1 MTAFIVTG
9 AFTYIENI
17 ISKCYNASRGDRMKT
32 QEKLLAK
39 EKKELSRLNKIQ
51 LKGSSGKYFFILI
64 FLIAV
69 VNILDEVTSNLT
81 VTVQSSFVTEF
92 FVNNPFMGKYYS
104 YEDGLAFH
112 SGIGVVTYVFGL
124 FTPFYKALA
133 DKWGR
138 KPLFALST
146 LGMAVGLLVIHLSS
160 SYIMFLVGFAIISF
174 FMGHDIQIIYI
185 LEEAPHKHRAKIY
198 SFLKGF
204 GILGVILIPTL
215 RDILMGDDA
224 TKWRE
229 IFLVPALIGFV
240 AVLLVMLLAKDTK
253 VFISEKIEYLSRPLE
268 ERVREK
274 ELKKQQKEAQRN
286 QSGVFNGVKYIF
298 SNKDTKMLIISHII
312 FDSAMPAIALYFES
326 SMHRA
331 GMSTADI
338 TKALFMV
345 PVIYATVTL
354 LSGFI
359 ADKLGRKVTVTAFS
373 ATCVAGYILFVAGIL
388 MGWNP
393 YLVGA
398 LAGLYQGSYWIGRDY
413 MNVMMTEKVPTD
425 IRASV
430 VGAEGLLVIIGLVV
444 GYGAIIVGML
454 AMPIWWACLAISVP
468 AVTVAAI
475 MFALKVKETK
485 GVILEDIE

>member
-1 MTAFIVTG
+1 M
-9 AFTYIENI
+9 
-17 ISKCYNASRGDRMKT
+17 ISA
-32 QEKLLAK
+32 EKILKK
-39 EKKELSRLNKIQ
+39 EKRELERLGKMHNR
-51 LKGSSGKYFFILI
+51 SSGGKYFLVLLM
-64 FLIAV
+64 LIAI

-92 FVNNPFMGKYYS
+92 FVNNPFMGKYYT

-112 SGIGVVTYVFGL
+112 SGIGVFTYVLGL

-138 KPLFALST
+138 KPLFAIST
-146 LGMAVGLLVIHLSS
+146 LGMAIGLLTIHLSS

-185 LEEAPHKHRAKIY
+185 LEEAPDRHRAKIY
-198 SFLKGF
+198 SFLKSF

-215 RDILMGDDA
+215 RDMLMGDDA

-240 AVLLVMLLAKDTK
+240 AVLLVILFAKDTK
-253 VFISEKIEYLSRPLE
+253 VFIGERIAYLSRPYE
-268 ERVREK
+268 ERQAEK
-274 ELKKQQKEAQRN
+274 ALKKQKKEAQRN

-298 SNKDTKMLIISHII
+298 ANKDTKMLIISHII
-312 FDSAMPAIALYFES
+312 FDAAMPAIALYFES

-331 GMSTADI
+331 GMSTSDI

-345 PVIYATVTL
+345 PVIYATITF

-359 ADKLGRKVTVTAFS
+359 ADKAGRKATVTLFS
-373 ATCVAGYILFVAGIL
+373 ATCVTGYILFVVGIL
-388 MGWNP
+388 NGWNP
-393 YLVGA
+393 YLVGS

-430 VGAEGLLVIIGLVV
+430 VGAEGLLVIIGLVF
-444 GYGAIIVGML
+444 GYAGAVLGMI
-454 AMPIWWACLAISVP
+454 AMPIWTACLIIAVP
-468 AVTVAAI
+468 TVTVAAI
-475 MFALKVKETK
+475 LFVLNVKETK
-485 GVILEDIE
+485 GANLDEID

>member
-1 MTAFIVTG
+1 MQT
-9 AFTYIENI
+9 
-17 ISKCYNASRGDRMKT
+17 S
-32 QEKLLAK
+32 EKVLNR
-39 EKKELSRLNKIQ
+39 EKKELARLGKMQSR
-51 LKGSSGKYFFILI
+51 SSGSGYFLVLLV
-64 FLIAV
+64 LIAI

-92 FVNNPFMGKYYS
+92 FVNNPFMGKYYT

-112 SGIGVVTYVFGL
+112 SGIGVFTYVLGL

-138 KPLFALST
+138 KPLFAIST
-146 LGMAVGLLVIHLSS
+146 LGMAAGLLVIHLSS

-185 LEEAPHKHRAKIY
+185 LEEAPDKHRAKIY
-198 SFLKGF
+198 SFLKSF

-215 RDILMGDDA
+215 RDILMGNDA

-229 IFLVPALIGFV
+229 IFLVPSLIGFA
-240 AVLLVMLLAKDTK
+240 AVVLVVLFAKDTK
-253 VFISEKIEYLSRPLE
+253 VFIGERIEYLSRPYE
-268 ERVREK
+268 ERQAEK

-298 SNKDTKMLIISHII
+298 ANKDTKMLIISHII
-312 FDSAMPAIALYFES
+312 FDAAMPAIALYFES

-331 GMSTADI
+331 GMSTSDI

-345 PVIYATVTL
+345 PVIYAAITF

-359 ADKLGRKVTVTAFS
+359 ADKAGRKTTVTLFS
-373 ATCVAGYILFVAGIL
+373 ATCVIGYILFVAGIL
-388 MGWNP
+388 NGWNP
-393 YLVGA
+393 YLVGSF
-398 LAGLYQGSYWIGRDY
+398 AGLYQGSYWIGRDY

-430 VGAEGLLVIIGLVV
+430 VGAEGLLVIIGLVF
-444 GYGAIIVGML
+444 GYGATILGMTFI
-454 AMPIWWACLAISVP
+454 PIWWACLAVSIP
-468 AVTVAAI
+468 TVTVAAV

-485 GVILEDIE
+485 GANLDEIE

>member
-1 MTAFIVTG
+1 
-9 AFTYIENI
+9 
-17 ISKCYNASRGDRMKT
+17 MKT
-32 QEKLLAK
+32 TEKITAQESR
-39 EKKELSRLNKIQ
+39 EISRLKKMQTRNS
-51 LKGSSGKYFFILI
+51 GSKYFFVLLM
-64 FLIAV
+64 LIAI

-81 VTVQSSFVTEF
+81 VTVQSSFITEF
-92 FVNNPFMGKYYS
+92 FVNNPFMGKYYT
-104 YEDGLAFH
+104 YEDGLALH
-112 SGIGVVTYVFGL
+112 SGIGVFTYVLGL

-138 KPLFALST
+138 KPLFAIST
-146 LGMAVGLLVIHLSS
+146 LGMAVGLLVINLST

-185 LEEAPHKHRAKIY
+185 LEEAPDKHRAKIY
-198 SFLKGF
+198 SFLKSF

-215 RDILMGDDA
+215 RDMLMGDDA
-224 TKWRE
+224 TKWRN
-229 IFLVPALIGFV
+229 IFLVPSLIGFV
-240 AVLLVMLLAKDTK
+240 AVVLVIIFAKDTK
-253 VFISEKIEYLSRPLE
+253 VFINERLGYLSRPYE
-268 ERVREK
+268 ERQAEK
-274 ELKKQQKEAQRN
+274 ALLKQQKQAQRN

-298 SNKDTKMLIISHII
+298 ANKDTKMLIISHII

-331 GMSTADI
+331 GMSTSEI

-345 PVIYATVTL
+345 PVIYATITF

-359 ADKLGRKVTVTAFS
+359 ADKFGRKATVTGFS
-373 ATCVAGYILFVAGIL
+373 ITCVVGYTLFVVGIL
-388 MGWNP
+388 NGWEP
-393 YLVGA
+393 YLIGA

-425 IRASV
+425 IRASG

-444 GYGAIIVGML
+444 GYGLAIVGMMIL
-454 AMPIWWACLAISVP
+454 PIWWTCLAISVP
-468 AVTVAAI
+468 AVSIAAI

-485 GVILEDIE
+485 GANLDSIK

>member
-1 MTAFIVTG
+1 MTDKNTKILQK
-9 AFTYIENI
+9 EN
-17 ISKCYNASRGDRMKT
+17 
-32 QEKLLAK
+32 
-39 EKKELSRLNKIQ
+39 KELVRLNKM
-51 LKGSSGKYFFILI
+51 KNRNMGSKYFFVLLL
-64 FLIAV
+64 LIAI

-112 SGIGVVTYVFGL
+112 SGIGVFTYVLGI

-138 KPLFALST
+138 KPLFVIST
-146 LGMAVGLLVIHLSS
+146 LGMAFGLLVIHLSS
-160 SYIMFLVGFAIISF
+160 SYIMFLVGFSIISF

-185 LEEAPHKHRAKIY
+185 LEEAPNKHRAKIY
-198 SFLKGF
+198 SFLKSF

-229 IFLVPALIGFV
+229 IFLVPAIIGFAAV
-240 AVLLVMLLAKDTK
+240 ALVIAFARDTK
-253 VFISEKIEYLSRPLE
+253 VFISERTEYLSRPLE
-268 ERVREK
+268 QRQAEK
-274 ELKKQQKEAQRN
+274 AIKKQQKEAQRN

-298 SNKDTKMLIISHII
+298 SNKDTKMLIIAHII
-312 FDSAMPAIALYFES
+312 FDAAMPAIALYFES

-331 GMSTADI
+331 GMSTSNI

-345 PVIYATVTL
+345 PVIYATITF
-354 LSGFI
+354 LSGFV
-359 ADKLGRKVTVTAFS
+359 ADKLGRKVTVTFFS
-373 ATCVAGYILFVAGIL
+373 TTCVVGYVLFVVGIL
-388 MGWNP
+388 NSWNP
-393 YLVGA
+393 YLVGS

-430 VGAEGLLVIIGLVV
+430 VGAEGLLVIIGLAV
-444 GYGAIIVGML
+444 GYLTTIIGMT
-454 AMPIWWACLAISVP
+454 AMPIWWACLVVSIP
-468 AVTVAAI
+468 TVSLAAI
-475 MFALKVKETK
+475 IFTLKVKETK
-485 GVILEDIE
+485 GANLDEIE

>member
-1 MTAFIVTG
+1 MSNKN
-9 AFTYIENI
+9 TY
-17 ISKCYNASRGDRMKT
+17 RVLQR
-32 QEKLLAK
+32 EKNELAK
-39 EKKELSRLNKIQ
+39 LQKVKNRNS
-51 LKGSSGKYFFILI
+51 GSKYFFVLLL
-64 FLIAV
+64 LIAI

-112 SGIGVVTYVFGL
+112 SGIGVFTYVLGI

-138 KPLFALST
+138 KPLFVLST
-146 LGMAVGLLVIHLSS
+146 LGMAIGLLVIHLSS

-185 LEEAPHKHRAKIY
+185 LEEAPSKHRAKIY
-198 SFLKGF
+198 SFLKSF

-229 IFLVPALIGFV
+229 IFLAPALIGFI
-240 AVLLVMLLAKDTK
+240 AVGLVLVFARDTK
-253 VFISEKIEYLSRPLE
+253 VFLEERTAYLSRPFE
-268 ERVREK
+268 QRQAEK
-274 ELKKQQKEAQRN
+274 LIKKQQKEAQRN

-312 FDSAMPAIALYFES
+312 FDAAMPAIALYFES

-331 GMSTADI
+331 GMSTSSI

-345 PVIYATVTL
+345 PVIYATITF

-359 ADKLGRKVTVTAFS
+359 ADKAGRKVTVTLFS
-373 ATCVAGYILFVAGIL
+373 VTCVGGYILFVAGIL
-388 MGWNP
+388 NNWNP
-393 YLVGA
+393 YLIGS

-430 VGAEGLLVIIGLVV
+430 VGAEGLLVIIGLAL
-444 GYGAIIVGML
+444 GYLTTIIGITV
-454 AMPIWWACLAISVP
+454 MPIWWACLAVSVP
-468 AVTVAAI
+468 TVSVAAI
-475 MFALKVKETK
+475 IFSLKVKETK
-485 GVILEDIE
+485 GANLDEIE

>member
-1 MTAFIVTG
+1 
-9 AFTYIENI
+9 
-17 ISKCYNASRGDRMKT
+17 MKT
-32 QEKLLAK
+32 IEKINAQESR
-39 EKKELSRLNKIQ
+39 EISRLKKMQ
-51 LKGSSGKYFFILI
+51 TRSSSKYFFVLLM
-64 FLIAV
+64 LIAI

-81 VTVQSSFVTEF
+81 VTVQSSFITEF
-92 FVNNPFMGKYYS
+92 FVNNPFMGKFYT
-104 YEDGLAFH
+104 YEDGLALH
-112 SGIGVVTYVFGL
+112 SGIGVFSYVLGL

-138 KPLFALST
+138 KPLFAIST
-146 LGMAVGLLVIHLSS
+146 LGMAVGLLVINLST

-185 LEEAPHKHRAKIY
+185 LEEAPDKHRAKIY
-198 SFLKGF
+198 SFLKSF
-204 GILGVILIPTL
+204 GILGVILIPAL
-215 RDILMGDDA
+215 RDALMGDDP
-224 TKWRE
+224 TKWRN
-229 IFLVPALIGFV
+229 IFLVPSLIGFV
-240 AVLLVMLLAKDTK
+240 AVVLVLIFAKDTK
-253 VFISEKIEYLSRPLE
+253 VFIGERIQYLSRPYE
-268 ERVREK
+268 ERQAEK
-274 ELKKQQKEAQRN
+274 EIQKQQKQAQRN

-298 SNKDTKMLIISHII
+298 ANKDTKMLIISHII

-331 GMSTADI
+331 GMSTAEI

-345 PVIYATVTL
+345 PVVYGTITF

-359 ADKLGRKVTVTAFS
+359 ADKLGRKATVTGFS
-373 ATCVAGYILFVAGIL
+373 ITCVIGYTLFVVGIL
-388 MGWNP
+388 NGWEP
-393 YLVGA
+393 YLIGS

-444 GYGAIIVGML
+444 GYGLAIVGMMIL
-454 AMPIWWACLAISVP
+454 PIWWACLAISIS
-468 AVTVAAI
+468 AVSIAAI

-485 GVILEDIE
+485 GANLDDIE

>member
-1 MTAFIVTG
+1 
-9 AFTYIENI
+9 
-17 ISKCYNASRGDRMKT
+17 MKT
-32 QEKLLAK
+32 AEKTIK
-39 EKKELSRLNKIQ
+39 NENRQLSRLKKMQ
-51 LKGSSGKYFFILI
+51 GRSSGSRY
-64 FLIAV
+64 FLILLVLIAI

-92 FVNNPFMGKYYS
+92 FVNNPFMGKYYT

-112 SGIGVVTYVFGL
+112 SGIGVFTYVLGL

-138 KPLFALST
+138 KPLFAIST
-146 LGMAVGLLVIHLSS
+146 LGMAAGLLVIHLSS

-185 LEEAPHKHRAKIY
+185 LEEAPDKHRAKIY
-198 SFLKGF
+198 SFLKSF

-215 RDILMGDDA
+215 RDMLMGNDA

-229 IFLVPALIGFV
+229 IFLVPALIGFA
-240 AVLLVMLLAKDTK
+240 AVVLVVVFAKDTK
-253 VFISEKIEYLSRPLE
+253 VFIGERIEYLSRPYE
-268 ERVREK
+268 ERQAEK
-274 ELKKQQKEAQRN
+274 ELKKQQKQAQRN

-298 SNKDTKMLIISHII
+298 ANKDTKMLIISHII

-331 GMSTADI
+331 GMSTSDI

-345 PVIYATVTL
+345 PVIYATITF

-359 ADKLGRKVTVTAFS
+359 ADKAGRKTTVTLFS
-373 ATCVAGYILFVAGIL
+373 VTCVTGYILFVAGIL
-388 MGWNP
+388 KGWNP
-393 YLVGA
+393 YLVGS

-430 VGAEGLLVIIGLVV
+430 VGAEGLLVITGLVF
-444 GYGAIIVGML
+444 GYGATILGMTFI
-454 AMPIWWACLAISVP
+454 PIWWACLAVSVP
-468 AVTVAAI
+468 TVSVAAI
-475 MFALKVKETK
+475 MFVLKVKETK
-485 GVILEDIE
+485 GANLDKIE

>member
-1 MTAFIVTG
+1 MIF
-9 AFTYIENI
+9 
-17 ISKCYNASRGDRMKT
+17 
-32 QEKLLAK
+32 LADK
-39 EKKELSRLNKIQ
+39 NTNKILQ
-51 LKGSSGKYFFILI
+51 REKNELARLSKMKNRNSGSKYFFVLLLLI
-64 FLIAV
+64 TI

-92 FVNNPFMGKYYS
+92 FVNNPFMGKYYT

-112 SGIGVVTYVFGL
+112 SSIGVFTYVLGI

-138 KPLFALST
+138 KPLFVLST
-146 LGMAVGLLVIHLSS
+146 LGMAAGLLVIHLSS

-185 LEEAPHKHRAKIY
+185 LEEAPQKHRAKIY
-198 SFLKGF
+198 SFLKSF
-204 GILGVILIPTL
+204 GILGVVLIPTL

-240 AVLLVMLLAKDTK
+240 AVGLVLIFAKDTK
-253 VFISEKIEYLSRPLE
+253 VFINERIEYLSRPYE
-268 ERVREK
+268 QRQAEK
-274 ELKKQQKEAQRN
+274 ALKKQQKEAQRN

-298 SNKDTKMLIISHII
+298 GNKDTKMLIIAHII
-312 FDSAMPAIALYFES
+312 FDAAMPAIALYFES

-331 GMSTADI
+331 GMSTSSI

-345 PVIYATVTL
+345 PLIYATITF

-359 ADKLGRKVTVTAFS
+359 ADKLGRKVTVTLFS
-373 ATCVAGYILFVAGIL
+373 ITCVLGYVLFVVGIL
-388 MGWNP
+388 NSWNP
-393 YLVGA
+393 YFIGS

-430 VGAEGLLVIIGLVV
+430 VGAEGLLVIIGLAV
-444 GYGAIIVGML
+444 GYLTTIIGMT
-454 AMPIWWACLAISVP
+454 AMPIWWACLIVSIP
-468 AVTVAAI
+468 AVSVAAI
-475 MFALKVKETK
+475 IFALKVKETK
-485 GVILEDIE
+485 GANLDEIE

>member
-1 MTAFIVTG
+1 MKS
-9 AFTYIENI
+9 IEKI
-17 ISKCYNASRGDRMKT
+17 TK
-32 QEKLLAK
+32 K
-39 EKKELSRLNKIQ
+39 EKNEIVRLKKMQTRNN
-51 LKGSSGKYFFILI
+51 SSKYFFILLM
-64 FLIAV
+64 LIAI

-92 FVNNPFMGKYYS
+92 FVNNPFMGKYYT
-104 YEDGLAFH
+104 YEDGLALH
-112 SGIGVVTYVFGL
+112 SGIGVFTYVLGII
-124 FTPFYKALA
+124 TPFYKALA

-138 KPLFALST
+138 KPLFAIST
-146 LGMAVGLLVIHLSS
+146 LGMATGLLVIHLSS

-185 LEEAPHKHRAKIY
+185 LEEAPDRHRAKIY
-198 SFLKGF
+198 SFLKSF

-224 TKWRE
+224 TQWRK
-229 IFLVPALIGFV
+229 IFLVPALVGFA
-240 AVLLVMLLAKDTK
+240 AVLLVILFAKDTK
-253 VFISEKIEYLSRPLE
+253 VFINDRIAYLSRPYE
-268 ERVREK
+268 EREKEK

-298 SNKDTKMLIISHII
+298 ANKDTKMLIISHII

-331 GMSTADI
+331 GMSTSEI

-345 PVIYATVTL
+345 PVVYATITF

-359 ADKLGRKVTVTAFS
+359 ADKLGRKTTVTGFS
-373 ATCVAGYILFVAGIL
+373 ILCVTGYILFVTGIL
-388 MGWNP
+388 KGWNP
-393 YLVGA
+393 YFVGS

-430 VGAEGLLVIIGLVV
+430 VGAEGLLVIIGLAV
-444 GYGAIIVGML
+444 GYVLTIVGMTI
-454 AMPIWWACLAISVP
+454 MDIWWACLAVSIP
-468 AVTVAAI
+468 AVTIAAI
-475 MFALKVKETK
+475 MFTIKVKETK
-485 GVILEDIE
+485 GANLDKIR

>member
-1 MTAFIVTG
+1 
-9 AFTYIENI
+9 
-17 ISKCYNASRGDRMKT
+17 MKT
-32 QEKLLAK
+32 AEKILK
-39 EKKELSRLNKIQ
+39 SENREISRLKKMQNR
-51 LKGSSGKYFFILI
+51 SSGSRYFLVLLV
-64 FLIAV
+64 LIAI

-112 SGIGVVTYVFGL
+112 SGIGVFTYVLGL

-138 KPLFALST
+138 KPLFAIST
-146 LGMAVGLLVIHLSS
+146 LGMAAGLLVIHLSS
-160 SYIMFLVGFAIISF
+160 SYIMFLIGFAIISF

-185 LEEAPHKHRAKIY
+185 LEEAPDKHRAKIY
-198 SFLKGF
+198 SFLKSF

-215 RDILMGDDA
+215 RDILMGNDA

-229 IFLVPALIGFV
+229 IFLVPALIGFA
-240 AVLLVMLLAKDTK
+240 AVLLVVLFAKDTK
-253 VFISEKIEYLSRPLE
+253 VFIGERIEYLSRPYE
-268 ERVREK
+268 ERQAEK
-274 ELKKQQKEAQRN
+274 ELKKQQKQAQRN

-298 SNKDTKMLIISHII
+298 ANQDTKMLIISHIV

-331 GMSTADI
+331 GMSTSDI
-338 TKALFMV
+338 TKALFIV
-345 PVIYATVTL
+345 PVIYASITF

-359 ADKLGRKVTVTAFS
+359 ADKAGRKTTVTLFS
-373 ATCVAGYILFVAGIL
+373 ATCVIGYILFVAGIL
-388 MGWNP
+388 LGWNP
-393 YLVGA
+393 YLVGS

-444 GYGAIIVGML
+444 GYAAIIVGMMIL
-454 AMPIWWACLAISVP
+454 PIWWACLAISVP
-468 AVTVAAI
+468 AVTAAAI
-475 MFALKVKETK
+475 LFAIKVKETK
-485 GVILEDIE
+485 GANLDEIN

>member
-1 MTAFIVTG
+1 MTKHLG
-9 AFTYIENI
+9 N
-17 ISKCYNASRGDRMKT
+17 
-32 QEKLLAK
+32 
-39 EKKELSRLNKIQ
+39 EKKELARLRKMQNR
-51 LKGSSGKYFFILI
+51 SSGSKYFFVLLM
-64 FLIAV
+64 LIAI

-112 SGIGVVTYVFGL
+112 SGIGVFTYVLGL

-138 KPLFALST
+138 KPLFAIST
-146 LGMAVGLLVIHLSS
+146 LGMATGLLVIHLSS
-160 SYIMFLVGFAIISF
+160 SYIMFLIGFAIISF

-185 LEEAPHKHRAKIY
+185 LEEAPDKHRAKIY
-198 SFLKGF
+198 SFLKSF

-215 RDILMGDDA
+215 RDMLMGNDA

-229 IFLVPALIGFV
+229 IFLVPSLIGFAAV
-240 AVLLVMLLAKDTK
+240 ILVLLFAKDTK
-253 VFISEKIEYLSRPLE
+253 VFIGERIAYLSRPYKSRE
-268 ERVREK
+268 REK
-274 ELKKQQKEAQRN
+274 MLQKQQKKAQRN
-286 QSGVFNGVKYIF
+286 QAGVFNGVKYIF
-298 SNKDTKMLIISHII
+298 ANRDTKMLIIAHII

-331 GMSTADI
+331 GMSTSDI

-345 PVIYATVTL
+345 PVIYASITF
-354 LSGFI
+354 LSGFL
-359 ADKLGRKVTVTAFS
+359 ADKAGRKTTVNLFS
-373 ATCVAGYILFVAGIL
+373 ATCVIGYILFVAGIL
-388 MGWNP
+388 CGWNP
-393 YLVGA
+393 YLVGSF
-398 LAGLYQGSYWIGRDY
+398 AGLYQGSYWIGRDY

-444 GYGAIIVGML
+444 GYASIIVGMMI
-454 AMPIWWACLAISVP
+454 MPIWWACLAISIP
-468 AVTVAAI
+468 AVSIAAI
-475 MFALKVKETK
+475 LFALKVKETK
-485 GVILEDIE
+485 GVNLDAIE

>member
-1 MTAFIVTG
+1 
-9 AFTYIENI
+9 
-17 ISKCYNASRGDRMKT
+17 MKT
-32 QEKLLAK
+32 IEKITKTEQKQIAK
-39 EKKELSRLNKIQ
+39 LQKMQTR
-51 LKGSSGKYFFILI
+51 SSSKYFFVLLM
-64 FLIAV
+64 LIAI

-81 VTVQSSFVTEF
+81 VTVQSSFITEF
-92 FVNNPFMGKYYS
+92 FVNNPFMGKYYT
-104 YEDGLAFH
+104 YEDGLALH
-112 SGIGVVTYVFGL
+112 SGIGVFSYVLGL

-138 KPLFALST
+138 KPLFAIST
-146 LGMAVGLLVIHLSS
+146 FGMALGLLVINLST

-185 LEEAPHKHRAKIY
+185 LEEAPDKHRAKIY
-198 SFLKGF
+198 SFLKSF

-215 RDILMGDDA
+215 RDMLMGDDA
-224 TKWRE
+224 TKWRN
-229 IFLVPALIGFV
+229 IFLVPALIGFA
-240 AVLLVMLLAKDTK
+240 AVVLVLIFAKDTK
-253 VFISEKIEYLSRPLE
+253 VFISERIAYLSRPYE
-268 ERVREK
+268 ERQAEK
-274 ELKKQQKEAQRN
+274 ELLKQQKQAQRN

-331 GMSTADI
+331 GMSTSEI

-345 PVIYATVTL
+345 PVIYATITF

-359 ADKLGRKVTVTAFS
+359 ADKFGRKTTVTGFS
-373 ATCVAGYILFVAGIL
+373 ITCVVGYILFVVGIL
-388 MGWNP
+388 NGWAP
-393 YLVGA
+393 YLIGV

-444 GYGAIIVGML
+444 GYGLAIVGMMIL
-454 AMPIWWACLAISVP
+454 PIWWACLAISVP
-468 AVTVAAI
+468 AVSIAAI

-485 GVILEDIE
+485 GVDLDSIE

>member
-1 MTAFIVTG
+1 MADKSTKILQ
-9 AFTYIENI
+9 
-17 ISKCYNASRGDRMKT
+17 R
-32 QEKLLAK
+32 EKNELA
-39 EKKELSRLNKIQ
+39 RLNKSKNRN
-51 LKGSSGKYFFILI
+51 LGSRYFFILLL
-64 FLIAV
+64 LIAI

-92 FVNNPFMGKYYS
+92 FVNNPFMGKFYT

-112 SGIGVVTYVFGL
+112 SGIGVFTYVLGI

-138 KPLFALST
+138 KPLFVIST
-146 LGMAVGLLVIHLSS
+146 LGMATGLLVIHLSS

-185 LEEAPHKHRAKIY
+185 LEEAPNKHRAKIY
-198 SFLKGF
+198 SFLKSF
-204 GILGVILIPTL
+204 GILGVILIPAL

-229 IFLVPALIGFV
+229 IFLVPAIIGFI
-240 AVLLVMLLAKDTK
+240 AVGLVLVFAKDTK
-253 VFISEKIEYLSRPLE
+253 VFINERIEYLSRPYE
-268 ERVREK
+268 QRQAEK
-274 ELKKQQKEAQRN
+274 ALKKQQKEAQRN

-298 SNKDTKMLIISHII
+298 ANKDTKMLIIAHII
-312 FDSAMPAIALYFES
+312 FDAAMPAIALYFES

-331 GMSTADI
+331 GMSTASI

-345 PVIYATVTL
+345 PIIYATITF

-359 ADKLGRKVTVTAFS
+359 ADKLGRKVTVTLFS
-373 ATCVAGYILFVAGIL
+373 ITCVSGYVLFVVGIL
-388 MGWNP
+388 NSWNP
-393 YLVGA
+393 YLIGA

-430 VGAEGLLVIIGLVV
+430 VGAEGLLVIIGLAV
-444 GYGAIIVGML
+444 GYLTTIIGMTI
-454 AMPIWWACLAISVP
+454 MPIWWACLAISVP
-468 AVTVAAI
+468 AVSVAAI
-475 MFALKVKETK
+475 MFTLKVKETK
-485 GVILEDIE
+485 GANLDEIE

>member
-1 MTAFIVTG
+1 MTKHLG
-9 AFTYIENI
+9 N
-17 ISKCYNASRGDRMKT
+17 
-32 QEKLLAK
+32 
-39 EKKELSRLNKIQ
+39 EKKELARLRKMQNR
-51 LKGSSGKYFFILI
+51 SSGSKYFFVLLV
-64 FLIAV
+64 LIAI

-112 SGIGVVTYVFGL
+112 SGIGVFTYVLGL

-138 KPLFALST
+138 KPLFAIST
-146 LGMAVGLLVIHLSS
+146 LGMATGLLVIHLSS
-160 SYIMFLVGFAIISF
+160 SYIMFLIGFAIISF

-185 LEEAPHKHRAKIY
+185 LEEAPDKHRAKIY
-198 SFLKGF
+198 SFLKSF

-215 RDILMGDDA
+215 RDMLMGNDA

-229 IFLVPALIGFV
+229 IFLVPSLIGFAAV
-240 AVLLVMLLAKDTK
+240 ILVLLFAKDTK
-253 VFISEKIEYLSRPLE
+253 VFISERIAYLSRPYKSRE
-268 ERVREK
+268 REK
-274 ELKKQQKEAQRN
+274 MLQKQQKKAQRN
-286 QSGVFNGVKYIF
+286 QAGVFNGVKYIF
-298 SNKDTKMLIISHII
+298 ANRDTKMLIIAHII

-331 GMSTADI
+331 GMSTSDI

-345 PVIYATVTL
+345 PVIYASITF

-359 ADKLGRKVTVTAFS
+359 ADKAGRKTTVNLFS
-373 ATCVAGYILFVAGIL
+373 ATCVIGYVLFVAGIL
-388 MGWNP
+388 CGWNP
-393 YLVGA
+393 YLVGSF
-398 LAGLYQGSYWIGRDY
+398 AGLYQGSYWIGRDY

-444 GYGAIIVGML
+444 GYASIIVGMMI
-454 AMPIWWACLAISVP
+454 MPIWWACLAISIP
-468 AVTVAAI
+468 AVSIAAI
-475 MFALKVKETK
+475 LFALKVKETK
-485 GVILEDIE
+485 GVNLDTIE

>member
-1 MTAFIVTG
+1 MEKKYG
-9 AFTYIENI
+9 I
-17 ISKCYNASRGDRMKT
+17 ISQIRGDLMKT
-32 QEKLLAK
+32 DVKIAEKESK
-39 EKKELSRLNKIQ
+39 QLSKLQKMQGRSL
-51 LKGSSGKYFFILI
+51 GSKYFFILLI
-64 FLIAV
+64 LIAI

-92 FVNNPFMGKYYS
+92 FVNNPFMGKYYT

-112 SGIGVVTYVFGL
+112 SGIGVFTYVLGI

-138 KPLFALST
+138 KPLFVLST
-146 LGMAVGLLVIHLSS
+146 LGMAIGLLVIHLSS

-185 LEEAPHKHRAKIY
+185 LEEAPDKHRAKIY
-198 SFLKGF
+198 SFLKSF
-204 GILGVILIPTL
+204 GILGVILIPAL
-215 RDILMGDDA
+215 RDALMGDDA
-224 TKWRE
+224 TKWRD
-229 IFLVPALIGFV
+229 IFLVPSLIGFGAV
-240 AVLLVMLLAKDTK
+240 ALVMLFAKDTK
-253 VFISEKIEYLSRPLE
+253 VFISERIAYLSRPYE
-268 ERVREK
+268 ERLAEK
-274 ELKKQQKEAQRN
+274 ELKKKQKEAQRN

-298 SNKDTKMLIISHII
+298 ANKDTKMLIIAHII
-312 FDSAMPAIALYFES
+312 FDAAMPAIALYFES

-331 GMSTADI
+331 GMSTSEI

-345 PVIYATVTL
+345 PVIYATITF

-373 ATCVAGYILFVAGIL
+373 VTCVAGYILFVAGIL
-388 MGWNP
+388 RGWNP
-393 YLVGA
+393 YLVGS

-430 VGAEGLLVIIGLVV
+430 VGAEGLLVIIGLAV
-444 GYGAIIVGML
+444 GYLTTIIGMT
-454 AMPIWWACLAISVP
+454 AMPIWWACLAVSVP
-468 AVTVAAI
+468 AVSVAAI
-475 MFALKVKETK
+475 MFTIKVKETK
-485 GVILEDIE
+485 GVSLDDIG

>member
-1 MTAFIVTG
+1 
-9 AFTYIENI
+9 
-17 ISKCYNASRGDRMKT
+17 MKT
-32 QEKLLAK
+32 AEKIIKSENRQLEKLK
-39 EKKELSRLNKIQ
+39 RMQSRTA
-51 LKGSSGKYFFILI
+51 GSKYFLVLLV
-64 FLIAV
+64 LIAI

-92 FVNNPFMGKYYS
+92 FVNNPFMGKYYT
-104 YEDGLAFH
+104 YEDGLAVH
-112 SGIGVVTYVFGL
+112 SGVGVLTYVFGL

-138 KPLFALST
+138 KPLFAVST
-146 LGMAVGLLVIHLSS
+146 FGMAAGLIIIHFST

-185 LEEAPHKHRAKIY
+185 LEEAPDKHRAKIY
-198 SFLKGF
+198 SFLKSF

-215 RDILMGDDA
+215 RDILMGNDA

-229 IFLVPALIGFV
+229 IFLVPALVGFA
-240 AVLLVMLLAKDTK
+240 AVLLVVLFAKDTK
-253 VFISEKIEYLSRPLE
+253 VFVGERIEYLSRPYE
-268 ERVREK
+268 ERQAEK
-274 ELKKQQKEAQRN
+274 ALKKQQKQAQRN
-286 QSGVFNGVKYIF
+286 QSGVFNGVKYIWA
-298 SNKDTKMLIISHII
+298 NKDTKMLIISHIV
-312 FDSAMPAIALYFES
+312 FDAAMPAIALYFES

-331 GMSTADI
+331 GMSTSDI

-345 PVIYATVTL
+345 PVIYATITF

-359 ADKLGRKVTVTAFS
+359 ADKAGRKITVTMFS
-373 ATCVAGYILFVAGIL
+373 ATCVIGYILFVAGIL
-388 MGWNP
+388 NGWNP
-393 YLVGA
+393 YIVGSF
-398 LAGLYQGSYWIGRDY
+398 AGLYQGSYWIGRDY

-444 GYGAIIVGML
+444 GYGAIIGGMVI
-454 AMPIWWACLAISVP
+454 MPIWWACLAISVP
-468 AVTVAAI
+468 TVSVAAI

-485 GVILEDIE
+485 GANLDEIQ